1 MLWIIF
7 SLLHRLI
14 DSLHKTSI
22 YHQEPGVFILSCLS
36 TFFLRP
42 MTLCA
47 NYGSNFF
54 LSRCKQSAQGS
65 ICEHNSEH
73 LKNWVQ
79 WVDIILLTLQ
89 PSIIKR
95 SFKSVKA
102 LTIYFQHTMN
112 NSLGSSFYLPQYD
125 GRVKYHYSNICL
137 FHNIRVKTNLERDMR
152 IWDKWKILGAFRGI
166 IYGLYCELNR
176 ESRPQTQH
184 VFFHILWNTKKIW
197 K

>member
-1 MLWIIF
+1 MGVTF
-7 SLLHRLI
+7 SFYAVNNQQKVRSVNTI
-14 DSLHKTSI
+14 VSI
-22 YHQEPGVFILSCLS
+22 
-36 TFFLRP
+36 
-42 MTLCA
+42 
-47 NYGSNFF
+47 
-54 LSRCKQSAQGS
+54 
-65 ICEHNSEH
+65 

-95 SFKSVKA
+95 TFKSVKA
-102 LTIYFQHTMN
+102 LTIYFHHTMN
-112 NSLGSSFYLPQYD
+112 NSLGSSFYPPQYD

-137 FHNIRVKTNLERDMR
+137 YFITSNKPGKRHEDLRWNKDS
-152 IWDKWKILGAFRGI
+152 WWI
-166 IYGLYCELNR
+166 IYGLYCKLNR